1 MKTIPLN
8 PSSPSDIS
16 AEAGKNGAR
25 RATGVPAS
33 AGPSVPVDPE
43 VVEKKPRNMA
53 EKIQRVRKRSRKR
66 SLFGVC
72 FIALQIQAAGKS
84 AIGFHLQVF

>member
-16 AEAGKNGAR
+16 AEAGTKGAR

-33 AGPSVPVDPE
+33 AGPFVPVDLQSSQIVKLLKEFKIVDGNYLGKKSRPMQLMILYGSSKR
-43 VVEKKPRNMA
+43 VVKNPR
-53 EKIQRVRKRSRKR
+53 
-66 SLFGVC
+66 
-72 FIALQIQAAGKS
+72 
-84 AIGFHLQVF
+84 